1 MIAYKNQYFI
11 FLCLFIGLFLSGCKD
26 KWEDHNRIQDPVL
39 SENLILLIQKTPDLS
54 TFAGYL
60 KATGYDEVLAS
71 SKTFTV
77 WAPTNLALQNLD
89 QSIVTDPVKLKQ
101 FVGNHIS
108 NQNYLT
114 RNANPVL
121 TIRTLNGK
129 NILFTKTTF
138 EEANIVVADQYSDN
152 GILHIID
159 LAIIPKLNAWEYLN
173 NSATSLQKSFLL
185 SQNYIYRNLLLAE
198 VTGIDPKTGN
208 PIYKEGTGYFQGNYF
223 LTRTSDIS
231 SEDGKYTFILLT
243 DAAFAAEKAKMLKY
257 FKIIDPA
264 KTPAR
269 NTFLADSL
277 TNWYIVKD
285 LVLKGDYT
293 INNLPDTLT
302 SYDSLKIHLDRS
314 AIVET
319 HKVSNGVVYVMN
331 RIDYKMS
338 GKIKPV
344 IIEGEN
350 YVSSNTGAVPY
361 YANYLYTL
369 PSSGGGRNINTRR
382 NPITN
387 ATFREI
393 YFYNGSTSVNWTHY
407 LPTVN
412 AVTYKVYWVAVR
424 DFNTTAV
431 APALP
436 TMFSQRV
443 TFVTPTL
450 VTLPYKQ
457 VDILNYNEVYLGDY
471 TTASYGA
478 LDTFLVSF
486 ASTTSGLNTL
496 VLDYIKMVPVIN

>member
-11 FLCLFIGLFLSGCKD
+11 FLCLFIGLFISGCKD
-26 KWEDHNRIQDPVL
+26 KWEDHNRIQDPFL
-39 SENLILLIQKTPDLS
+39 SENLLLELQKYPDLT

-60 KATGYDEVLAS
+60 KVTGYDEVLAS
-71 SKTFTV
+71 SKAFTV

-89 QSIVTDPVKLKQ
+89 QSIVTDPEKLKQ
-101 FVGNHIS
+101 FVANHIS
-108 NQNYLT
+108 NQSYLT
-114 RNANPVL
+114 RNANPVI

-138 EEANIVVADQYSDN
+138 EEANITAADRFVGN
-152 GILHIID
+152 GVLHVID
-159 LAIIPKLNAWEYLN
+159 LAIVPKLNAWEYLN
-173 NSATSLQKSFLL
+173 NSAASLQKSFLL
-185 SQNYIYRNLLLAE
+185 SQNYIYRDLSQAE

-208 PIYKEGTGYFQGNYF
+208 PIYKEGTGYFPGNYF
-223 LTRTSDIS
+223 LNGTSDIS
-231 SEDGKYTFILLT
+231 NEDGKYTFILLT
-243 DAAFAAEKAKMLKY
+243 DAAFAAEKAKILKY
-257 FKIIDPA
+257 FFIINPA
-264 KTPAR
+264 KTPER
-269 NTFLADSL
+269 NAAIADSL

-285 LVLKGDYT
+285 LVLKGDFT
-293 INNLPDTLT
+293 IGNLPDTLT
-302 SYDSLKIHLDRS
+302 SYDSLKIHLDPG

-350 YVSSNTGAVPY
+350 YVPYTGVTPAVSYTNT
-361 YANYLYTL
+361 
-369 PSSGGGRNINTRR
+369 SGSRNTNTRK

-387 ATFREI
+387 VVFREI
-393 YFYNGSTSVNWTHY
+393 YFRDHGTASFWIHY

-431 APALP
+431 APATP

-443 TFVTPTL
+443 TFVTRTL
-450 VTLPYKQ
+450 VTLPYIQ

-478 LDTFLVSF
+478 LDTFLVSA
-486 ASTTSGLNTL
+486 ASTTNGKNTL

>member
-1 MIAYKNQYFI
+1 MGNLKYRQII
-11 FLCLFIGLFLSGCKD
+11 LLSLLIGILFASCND
-26 KWEDHNRIQDPVL
+26 KWEDHNKIQDPVL
-39 SENLILLIQKTPDLS
+39 SENLLLEIQKNPDLS
-54 TFAGYL
+54 TFAEYL
-60 KATGYDEVLAS
+60 KETGYDEVVAS

-89 QSIVTDPVKLKQ
+89 QTIVNDATLLKQ

-108 NQNYLT
+108 NQAYLT
-114 RNANPVL
+114 RNANPLL

-138 EEANIVVADQYSDN
+138 EEANITVADQFVGN
-152 GILHIID
+152 GVLHVID
-159 LAIIPKLNAWEYLN
+159 LAIVPKLNAWEFLN
-173 NSATSLQKSFLL
+173 NSAASLQKSFLL
-185 SQNYIYRNLLLAE
+185 SQNYIYRDLTQAE
-198 VTGIDPKTGN
+198 VLGIDPKTGN

-223 LTRTSDIS
+223 LTRTSNIS
-231 SEDGKYTFILLT
+231 NEDGKYTFILLT
-243 DAAFAAEKAKMLKY
+243 DAAFAAEKAKILKY
-257 FKIIDPA
+257 FFIINPA
-264 KTPAR
+264 KTPER
-269 NTFLADSL
+269 NAAIADSL

-285 LVLKGDYT
+285 LVLKGDFT
-293 INNLPDTLT
+293 IGNLPDTLT
-302 SYDSLKIHLDRS
+302 SYDSLKIHLDPG

-350 YVSSNTGAVPY
+350 YVPYKGVTPAVSYTNTTGSRS
-361 YANYLYTL
+361 T
-369 PSSGGGRNINTRR
+369 NTRW
-382 NPITN
+382 NPVTN
-387 ATFREI
+387 KEFREI
-393 YFYNGSTSVNWTHY
+393 YFRDHSTNSFWIHY

-443 TFVTPTL
+443 TFVTRTL

-457 VDILNYNEVYLGDY
+457 VDILNFNEVYLGDY
-471 TTASYGA
+471 TATSYGE
-478 LDTFLVSF
+478 LDTFLVGF
-486 ASTTSGLNTL
+486 TTTTNGQNSL
-496 VLDYIKMVPVIN
+496 VLDYIKLVPVTN